1 MTIVAIS
8 GEEGGNPEFLESLAT
23 FCQAPLFALGMTA
36 DYLLYQSHE
45 RLELKSLT
53 EKSVGAVYADFMEG
67 KAKHRRLQ
75 GGGKGQQIAKA
86 VGLHKIQSPTVL
98 DVTAGLGR
106 DAFVL
111 ATLGCKLTLLERS
124 PIIYSLLNDAFLR
137 VRRSDQ
143 DDIVSIIERMELKH
157 IDALVYLQNLVD
169 KPDVIY
175 MDPMFPERQKRAQ
188 VKKEM
193 TFFHDV
199 AGKDLD
205 SAKLLEVAR
214 SRARKRI
221 VVKRPRL
228 AATLNDIKPN
238 FVITGKSTRYDVYL
252 PIAQK

>member
-1 MTIVAIS
+1 MSIVAIS
-8 GEEGGNPEFLESLAT
+8 GDDDIAPEILEELAKFCKISLLNNSNL
-23 FCQAPLFALGMTA
+23 PV
-36 DYLLYQSHE
+36 DYLLYQSHH
-45 RLELKSLT
+45 RLELQSLRD
-53 EKSVGAVYADFMEG
+53 KAIGSVYADFIEG

-86 VGLHKIQSPTVL
+86 IGLHKIKQPTVL

-111 ATLGCKLTLLERS
+111 ATLGSKLTLLERS
-124 PIIYSLLNDAFLR
+124 PIIYSLLNDAILR
-137 VRRSDQ
+137 VHKSKQ
-143 DDIVSIIERMELKH
+143 VELIEIIGRMKL
-157 IDALVYLQNLVD
+157 IYADALSYMQKLTQ

-175 MDPMFPERQKRAQ
+175 IDPMFPERQKKAQ

-193 TFFHDV
+193 AFFHDI

-205 SAKLLEVAR
+205 SAELLNLAKTQ
-214 SRARKRI
+214 AKKRI

-228 AATLNDIKPN
+228 AVTLDETKPN

-252 PIAQK
+252 PSN

>member
-1 MTIVAIS
+1 MTVVAIS
-8 GEEGGNPEFLESLAT
+8 GENGVTPEFLGSLAT
-23 FCQAPLFALGMTA
+23 FCQAPLFVSGMSA
-36 DYLLYQSHE
+36 GYLLYQSCK
-45 RLELKSLT
+45 RLELQSLT

-111 ATLGCKLTLLERS
+111 ATLGCNVTLLERS
-124 PIIYSLLNDAFLR
+124 SVIYSLLNDALLR
-137 VRRSDQ
+137 VQESAEM
-143 DDIVSIIERMELKH
+143 DIIGIIERMKLKH
-157 IDALVYLQNLVD
+157 IDALAYLQNLVD

-175 MDPMFPERQKRAQ
+175 MDPMFPKRQKKAQ

-193 TFFHDV
+193 IFFHDI
-199 AGKDLD
+199 AGKDMD
-205 SAKLLEVAR
+205 SAELLELAR
-214 SRARKRI
+214 SRAKKRI

-228 AATLNDIKPN
+228 AATLNGVKPN

-252 PIAQK
+252 PTA